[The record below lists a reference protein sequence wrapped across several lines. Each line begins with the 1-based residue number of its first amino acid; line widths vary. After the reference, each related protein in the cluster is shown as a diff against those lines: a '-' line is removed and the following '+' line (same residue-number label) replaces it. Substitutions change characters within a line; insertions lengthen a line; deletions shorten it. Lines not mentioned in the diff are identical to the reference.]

1 MIRRLP
7 INHAAA
13 CRTLPRSLSAA
24 AAAILLAL
32 ASLAGCTHPTVEVTP
47 PLAMPEAFSIRGDA
61 TAPHEW
67 WTAFQDDQ
75 LDEIIEQ
82 AMRENFSLRVAWD
95 RLDQARALAARS
107 ESPLWPSLDA
117 SAGASRTALQ
127 SPMTSKPTTGLSLGL
142 QASYEVDL
150 WGRIRSTRDAA
161 LLDVRA
167 GEDDIRAAAITLAAQ
182 IAQTWY
188 NLAEQRGQLKI
199 LDQQLKTNQ
208 DYLAIITLHFR
219 RGQLSATDV
228 LQQRQ
233 LVEATRGNRA
243 LVESTIAV
251 LENLLAVLAGR
262 TPEDFSAPSK
272 DTLPKIPNLP
282 QTGIPAEWLRRR
294 PDVRAAERRI
304 QSADQRVA
312 AAIADQFPRLGIS
325 FGAETSGQ
333 AVRDLFDNWLANIAA
348 NIAAPL
354 LDGGLRRAE
363 VRRTKAVVSERI
375 NSYGQVMLA
384 SLVEVEDA
392 LAQEAQQARYVKSL
406 SRQLDLANKA
416 AERTLDNYTK
426 GTMTFTRYL
435 TALLS
440 YQGLQRTHLLARR
453 QLVGFR
459 IDLYR
464 SLAGGWELTRPAD
477 TEILPKAET
486 WPTSA
491 PTDKNTTTTTQPA
504 KLAENL
510 PADRHGARQQP

>member
-1 MIRRLP
+1 VIRRLQ
-7 INHAAA
+7 INQAAA
-13 CRTLPRSLSAA
+13 DQALPGGLSA

-32 ASLAGCTHPTVEVTP
+32 ASLAGCNHPTVKVEP
-47 PLAMPEAFSIRGDA
+47 PLAMPKAFSVRGDA
-61 TAPHEW
+61 AVPDEW
-67 WTAFQDDQ
+67 WTAFQDEQ
-75 LDEIIEQ
+75 LDEIIGQ

-107 ESPLWPSLDA
+107 EAPLWPGLDT
-117 SAGASRTALQ
+117 SAGASRTAIQ
-127 SPMTSKPTTGLSLGL
+127 SPMTSEPSTGLSLGI

-188 NLAEQRGQLKI
+188 NLVEQRGQLKI
-199 LDQQLKTNQ
+199 LDQQFKTNQ

-219 RGQLSATDV
+219 RGQVSATDV

-233 LVEATRGNRA
+233 LVEAIRGDRA

-251 LENLLAVLAGR
+251 LENLLAVLVGQ
-262 TPEDFSAPSK
+262 TPENFSAPPM
-272 DTLPKIPNLP
+272 DTLPEIPDLP
-282 QTGIPAEWLRRR
+282 RTGIPAEWLRRR

-312 AAIADQFPRLGIS
+312 AAIADQFPKLGIS
-325 FGAETSGQ
+325 FGAETSAE
-333 AVRDLFDNWLANIAA
+333 AVRDLFDNWLASIAA

-354 LDGGLRRAE
+354 LDGGQRRAE

-384 SLVEVEDA
+384 SLAEVEDA

-406 SRQLDLANKA
+406 SRQLELANKA

-435 TALLS
+435 TTLLS
-440 YQGLQRTHLLARR
+440 YQRLQRTYLLARR

-477 TEILPKAET
+477 TEILPKAKAY
-486 WPTSA
+486 PTSA
-491 PTDKNTTTTTQPA
+491 SADNDTATTQPA
-504 KLAENL
+504 KPAADL

>member
-1 MIRRLP
+1 MIRRLQT
-7 INHAAA
+7 NQAADYQ
-13 CRTLPRSLSAA
+13 RLPGSLSPAA
-24 AAAILLAL
+24 GAILLAL
-32 ASLAGCTHPTVEVTP
+32 ASLAGCTHPTVKVAA
-47 PLAMPEAFSIRGDA
+47 PLALPKTFSVTGDA
-61 TAPHEW
+61 MAPDEW
-67 WTAFQDDQ
+67 WTAFQDEQ
-75 LDEIIEQ
+75 LDNIIAQ
-82 AMRENFSLRVAWD
+82 ALRENFSLRVAWD
-95 RLDQARALAARS
+95 RLDQARALAEKTEA
-107 ESPLWPSLDA
+107 PLWPSLDA
-117 SAGASRTALQ
+117 SAGASRTARQ
-127 SPMTSKPTTGLSLGL
+127 SPMTSKPITGLSLGL

-161 LLDVRA
+161 MLDVRA
-167 GEDDIRAAAITLAAQ
+167 GEDDIRSAAITLAAQ

-233 LVEATRGNRA
+233 LVEATRGDRT

-262 TPEDFSAPSK
+262 TPEDFSAPPG
-272 DTLPKIPNLP
+272 DTLPKIPDLP

-312 AAIADQFPRLGIS
+312 AAIADQLPRLGIA
-325 FGAETSGQ
+325 FNAETSAE
-333 AVRDLFDNWLANIAA
+333 AVRDLFDNWVASIAA

-384 SLVEVEDA
+384 SLAEVEDA
-392 LAQEAQQARYVKSL
+392 LAQEAQQARYVESL
-406 SRQLDLANKA
+406 SRQLELANKA

-435 TALLS
+435 TTLLS
-440 YQGLQRTHLLARR
+440 YQRLQRTHLLAKRR
-453 QLVGFR
+453 LVGFR

-477 TEILPKAET
+477 TEILPITKT
-486 WPTSA
+486 YPTSA
-491 PTDKNTTTTTQPA
+491 PVNDDTATTQS
-504 KLAENL
+504 AETAADL
-510 PADRHGARQQP
+510 PADRHDVRQ